1 MTNPRDYNAEIQD
14 AQSHQYAY
22 GFDLDVM
29 HPYMLRSFAPF
40 FRPGSLLELGSFK
53 GDFTRRFLPWFDDI
67 TCVEASSVAM
77 AEAKEKLGSNVGF
90 VNDRFETVTLPRTL

>member
-1 MTNPRDYNAEIQD
+1 MTKPRDYNAEIQD

-77 AEAKEKLGSNVGF
+77 AEAQEKAWQQRWVCQRP
-90 VNDRFETVTLPRTL
+90 VRDRHAAKAL